1 MLLTTRRAAT
11 SVAWTLLAFALL
23 PSPSIAS
30 DKSPDTI
37 AAFAAA
43 SGDSTLAGHVVYLD
57 FWASW
62 CIPCRESFP
71 WMNALVEK
79 YRADG
84 LRVVTVN
91 LDKKTAAGRK
101 FMKDM
106 KADFPAMFDSTGTV
120 AKHYGLQVMPTSFLY
135 DRDGKLHHR
144 EEGFHMDDHAI
155 ALENMIDT
163 LLKEKATK

>member
-1 MLLTTRRAAT
+1 MLVTTRRAAN
-11 SVAWTLLAFALL
+11 SAACTLLAFAFLS
-23 PSPSIAS
+23 SPSIAS
-30 DKSPDTI
+30 DTTPDTI
-37 AAFAAA
+37 TAFAAS

-71 WMNALVEK
+71 WMNTLQEK
-79 YRADG
+79 YRAAG

-106 KADFPAMFDSTGTV
+106 KAHFPAMFDSTGVV
-120 AKHYGLQVMPTSFLY
+120 AKHYSLQVMPTSFLY
-135 DRDGKLHHR
+135 GRDGKLRHR

-163 LLKEKATK
+163 LLKEKITK